1 MAAITDLT
9 FTQLAAASP
18 ANSIVLSDGTTPLA
32 AGVYLNASNIT
43 GDTIDALTDTGV
55 LELMFKIRQYA
66 GTAQTTVN
74 AAANGGDGPDPGEAL
89 AAFPPYIYSNISIDG
104 NVTVSQTSAFT
115 LPVNFN
121 TVLGQNV

>member
-89 AAFPPYIYSNISIDG
+89 AAFPPYTYSNISADG
-104 NVTVSQTSAFT
+104 EVTVSQTSVFT

>member
-18 ANSIVLSDGTTPLA
+18 ANSIVLSNGTAPLA

-66 GTAQTTVN
+66 GIAQTTVN

-89 AAFPPYIYSNISIDG
+89 AAFPPYAYSNISADG
-104 NVTVSQTSAFT
+104 EVTVSQTSAFT